1 MLGEVAEL
9 SRVIAGTEF
18 VPEALRGRPAAVGAA
33 ILAGRE
39 LGVGPMTAL
48 QHLHVIEG
56 RPSMSAQLMR
66 ALVLA
71 HGHRI
76 RVIESTSTRCT
87 IEGRRAGEDEPSRVT
102 YTMDDAKTAGL
113 NTRRNWQRMPRQM
126 LVARATGELCRNV
139 FADVIG
145 GMAYTV
151 EEATDAG
158 ALDSGEPIA
167 EPAPRRLVARKTAVR
182 KPLQMAHRRPAP
194 AEPDVGPQDDAQTAA
209 RAEIGEP
216 ALAQDPIRDD
226 LARAVQTNP
235 SATMDPDTTPA
246 SRDQQAKIF
255 ALLKDL
261 DAVEPRERRIEI
273 VQALIARRVQ
283 SSAQIT
289 TREASGLIDT
299 LARVHDQRTPEQA
312 RQYLDWLVSSGLEHL
327 QLVET
332 GALDDQPDAAALPI
346 GDDSE
351 PGFDDDTPG
360 ENS

>member
-1 MLGEVAEL
+1 VAVVAEVSKL
-9 SRVIAGTEF
+9 SGVIAATEF
-18 VPEALRGRPAAVGAA
+18 VPEALRGRPATVCAA

-39 LGVGPMTAL
+39 LGIGPMTAL

-76 RVIESTSTRCT
+76 RFIESTQTRCT

-113 NTRRNWQRMPRQM
+113 NGRRSWQRMPRQM

-158 ALDSGEPIA
+158 AFDGEPVA
-167 EPAPRRLVARKTAVR
+167 EPQPRRVVARKSAVR
-182 KPLQMAHRRPAP
+182 KPYETPTAPEPKPVEESQERPVEVAGEQHADLMSGRSIDPETAP
-194 AEPDVGPQDDAQTAA
+194 AT
-209 RAEIGEP
+209 
-216 ALAQDPIRDD
+216 
-226 LARAVQTNP
+226 
-235 SATMDPDTTPA
+235 
-246 SRDQQAKIF
+246 RDQHAKIF
-255 ALLKDL
+255 ALLGDL
-261 DAVEPRERRIEI
+261 DAAEPRERRIQI
-273 VQALIARRVQ
+273 VQAIIARRVQ

-289 TREASGLIDT
+289 MREASVLIDT
-299 LARVHDQRTPEQA
+299 LARVHDQRTPEEA
-312 RQYLDWLVSSGLEHL
+312 RQYLAWLVSSGLVHL
-327 QLVET
+327 AASEEQPAREPAAT
-332 GALDDQPDAAALPI
+332 TDD
-346 GDDSE
+346 
-351 PGFDDDTPG
+351 PGFDEPQETQ
-360 ENS
+360 